1 MLRVK
6 RVGHVGITV
15 PDVPLAVDFYQK
27 ALGLEVTE
35 RSDGAAFL
43 RCNEEHHCI
52 ALYPGESNRL
62 HHLGLEVE
70 DEEALEQARQE
81 LPSRDISIEAKNYD
95 EPGHGPSV
103 LCRDA
108 DGHLV
113 ELYTGMETL
122 AERLGTLS
130 YRPTKLGHINF
141 FTPDVPK
148 AVEFYTD
155 VLGFRRSDTMGTSG
169 AWIHCN
175 PDHHGIAFIQ
185 APATIVHHY
194 AFEVADWNA
203 MKDFS
208 DNLYQNG
215 DRILYGVSRH
225 GPGENLFLYIGDAS
239 GNVIEIFAEVQ
250 QITDEENYEPKD
262 WVVAPQTID
271 VWRALP
277 PELEYMQGRGR
288 LFNDW
293 SKGSNVIGSGW
304 KVEEIAGHEMLD
316 PAAEIKTPTPD
327 NQEFQIDIP
336 KFTMG
341 FQSPLD
347 HAKAMVY
354 TDLVFPTH
362 RGFSASVDMAVRT
375 HNTESNPFGADPD
388 DPRLANGSIALRD
401 DATGMVIN
409 FEVSNR
415 RVLALRE
422 LLVVDTPGG
431 NASVKPMAELHLT
444 DVEIEPGSWHHYEIR
459 YNRGVDAF
467 MKPGPDLCEWF
478 VDNELVHSIEWV
490 ATVDPPAAPVIKS
503 AGFTVGMAIFT
514 LLDDL
519 PDGRGG
525 TISGLDPN
533 YENTTFGQ
541 GATVTWKNLE
551 VSTVQL

>member
-1 MLRVK
+1 MPRVK

-27 ALGLEVTE
+27 VLGLEVSD
-35 RSDGAAFL
+35 RSGGAAFL

-52 ALYPGESNRL
+52 ALYPGESNGL

-70 DEEALEQARQE
+70 GERALYQAKQE
-81 LPSRDISIEAKNYD
+81 LPSRGITIEVKNYD
-95 EPGHGPSV
+95 EPGHGPSL

-113 ELYTGMETL
+113 ELYVGMETCDEPL
-122 AERLGTLS
+122 APLP
-130 YRPTKLGHINF
+130 YRPTKLGHLNF
-141 FTPDVPK
+141 LTKDVPK
-148 AVEFYTD
+148 AVEFYTN
-155 VLGFRRSDTMGTSG
+155 VLDFRHSDTMGASG
-169 AWIHCN
+169 AWIRSN
-175 PDHHGIAFIQ
+175 PDHHGLAFIQ

-203 MKDFS
+203 MKDFC
-208 DNLYQNG
+208 DNLYRNG
-215 DRILYGVSRH
+215 DRVLYGVSRH

-250 QITDEENYEPKD
+250 QITEENYKPKD
-262 WVVAPQTID
+262 WAVGASTID

-293 SKGSNVIGSGW
+293 SKGSKIIGSGW
-304 KVEEIAGHEMLD
+304 KVEKVGGHKMLD

-327 NQEFQIDIP
+327 NQEFEINIP

-341 FQSPLD
+341 FKSPLD
-347 HAKAMVY
+347 HAKALVY

-362 RGFSASVDMAVRT
+362 RGFSVSVDMAARI

-388 DPRLANGSIALRD
+388 DPRLAGGSIALRD
-401 DATGMVIN
+401 DTTGLVIN
-409 FEVSNR
+409 LEVSNR

-422 LLVVDTPGG
+422 LFAVDAPGG
-431 NASVKPMAELHLT
+431 DGGVKPMAEPYLT
-444 DVEIEPGSWHHYEIR
+444 NVEIEPGSWHHYEIR
-459 YNRGVDAF
+459 YNRGADAF
-467 MKPGPDLCEWF
+467 MRPGPDVCEWF
-478 VDNELVHSIEWV
+478 VDHELVHRVEWV
-490 ATVDPPAAPVIKS
+490 ATVDPPAAPVVKS

-525 TISGLDPN
+525 TIAGLDPH
-533 YENTTFGQ
+533 YDNTTFGQ